1 MRIPHMANMLH
12 SDSDQPGF
20 LLASNLAA
28 IALTTVARSEVMK
41 WQLSIEEKFKVP
53 LSENDLL
60 ERVGS
65 TQDRDSFAK
74 LFAALGPR
82 VKAYMMKI
90 GSDPAFS
97 EEITQE
103 TFITVWRKAGQFD
116 PKKASAVTWIFT
128 IARNRR
134 IDRLRKEK
142 RPALDPDDP
151 MLVPDDSPTPLQ
163 NMEQSTIVER
173 VKRSI
178 GDLPE
183 DQREVVQLS
192 FIEGLSHQEISDAI
206 GIPLGTVK
214 SRLRLSFEKLRHAL
228 GDLQ

>member
-1 MRIPHMANMLH
+1 MATMLH
-12 SDSDQPGF
+12 SDSDHPGV
-20 LLASNLAA
+20 LLASHLAV
-28 IALTTVARSEVMK
+28 IGLTVARSEVMK
-41 WQLSIEEKFKVP
+41 WQVSIEENIKVP

-65 TQDRDSFAK
+65 TQDRDAFAK

-142 RPALDPDDP
+142 RPALDPNDP
-151 MLVPDDSPTPLQ
+151 MLLPNDSPTPLQ
-163 NMEQSTIVER
+163 NMEQSTIVES

-183 DQREVVQLS
+183 DQREVVRLS

-214 SRLRLSFEKLRHAL
+214 SRLRLSFEKLRHTL
-228 GDLQ
+228 GDFQ

>member
-1 MRIPHMANMLH
+1 MSNVN
-12 SDSDQPGF
+12 
-20 LLASNLAA
+20 LASTETMFAA
-28 IALTTVARSEVMK
+28 NHAALALTTALRNEVMQRQISYK
-41 WQLSIEEKFKVP
+41 GTDKVP

-65 TQDRDSFAK
+65 TQDRDAFAK

-228 GDLQ
+228 GDLK